1 MMWFGY
7 EVATDRR
14 PTFPWRTLTE
24 PFRMTYQVLAFSP
37 SVNTAVM
44 IGLGHMSKCCSKFV
58 CAIIPN
64 VNQLLCS
71 KFVCTIIPTVNQL
84 LCSKFV
90 STNIPTVKDYLPNC
104 LGLE

>member
-7 EVATDRR
+7 EIGTDRR

-58 CAIIPN
+58 CTIIPN

-71 KFVCTIIPTVNQL
+71 KLVCTI
-84 LCSKFV
+84 
-90 STNIPTVKDYLPNC
+90 IPTVKDYLPNC
-104 LGLE
+104 PGLE